1 MNKQK
6 TSIPTLNRNG
16 MAANEDSEKAN
27 MLNQY
32 FSECFSMAE
41 LPLANGDYCNIQT
54 TGECPQDILCTED
67 EVFYML
73 NSLNTTKA
81 NGPDRISA
89 RMLKNTAPSITP
101 SLTKLLNISIQSGTF
116 PEAWKLST
124 VVPITKGNEYKSPS
138 NYRPISLL
146 SVTSKLLERHFHQ
159 LIADHLSDNH
169 SLANTQWGFQPAKS
183 TVSALLSTTYD
194 WLEEME
200 AGRDICSV
208 FLDLKK
214 AFDTVP
220 HQSLMEKLVRLN
232 LNPFILQWLC
242 SYLTNR
248 QQKVVVGGE
257 ESGTIPVISGVPQG
271 SVLGPLLFLIYID
284 GVTRI
289 PLSEGSK
296 LVLYADDMLLYRRIS
311 SPEDFNILQNDVDA
325 VNNWVN
331 ANHLCF
337 NTTKCKYMLIT
348 RKKRPLN
355 TPAILING
363 IPLDM
368 VDSYKYLGLLISS
381 DLSWSHHIDS
391 ICSKARKILGL
402 LYRRF
407 SCDTEPH
414 ALLQLYLSLVRP
426 HLEYGSQVWDPHLQ
440 KDINQL
446 ESVQKFGLRV
456 CAKQWDLSY
465 NELLSNFDV
474 PTLND
479 RRLYLKLTTM
489 YKIVHDLLVFPPVFV
504 RRSTRAYVNSN
515 IFIQP
520 YAHTNSFLYSFVPH
534 SISIWNSLPNSIT
547 NAHSFTSFKSQL
559 NTHLYYSS

>member
-1 MNKQK
+1 M
-6 TSIPTLNRNG
+6 
-16 MAANEDSEKAN
+16 
-27 MLNQY
+27 
-32 FSECFSMAE
+32 
-41 LPLANGDYCNIQT
+41 
-54 TGECPQDILCTED
+54 
-67 EVFYML
+67 
-73 NSLNTTKA
+73 
-81 NGPDRISA
+81 
-89 RMLKNTAPSITP
+89 
-101 SLTKLLNISIQSGTF
+101 
-116 PEAWKLST
+116 
-124 VVPITKGNEYKSPS
+124 
-138 NYRPISLL
+138 
-146 SVTSKLLERHFHQ
+146 TSKLLERHFHQ
-159 LIADHLSDNH
+159 LITDHLSDNH
-169 SLANTQWGFQPAKS
+169 PLANTQWGFQPAKS
-183 TVSALLSTTYD
+183 TVTALLSTTYD

-242 SYLTNR
+242 SYLMNR

-257 ESGTIPVISGVPQG
+257 ESETIPVISGVPQG

-296 LVLYADDMLLYRRIS
+296 LVLYADDMLLYRRIT
-311 SPEDFNILQNDVDA
+311 SPVDFNIPQSDVDV

-331 ANHLCF
+331 ENRLCF

-348 RKKRPLN
+348 RKKRPMHP
-355 TPAILING
+355 PAILING
-363 IPLDM
+363 MPIDM

-391 ICSKARKILGL
+391 ICGKARKILGL

-407 SCDTEPH
+407 SHDAEPY

-426 HLEYGSQVWDPHLQ
+426 HLEYRSQVWDPHLQ

-446 ESVQKFGLRV
+446 EGVQKFGLRI
-456 CAKQWDLSY
+456 CARQWDLSY
-465 NELLSNFDV
+465 DELLSNFGV

-489 YKIVHDLLVFPPVFV
+489 FKIIHDLLVFPPVFV
-504 RRSTRAYVNSN
+504 HRSTRANVNSN
-515 IFIQP
+515 TFIQP
-520 YAHTNSFLYSFVPH
+520 FAHTNSFLYSFVPH
-534 SISIWNSLPNSIT
+534 SISLWNSLPNSVT
-547 NAHSFTSFKSQL
+547 NAHSLTLSHS
-559 NTHLYYSS
+559 